1 MSKVVII
8 LLVTMMLFSCKKNQN
23 LQEITNAETKVIETN
38 QNIQETKNAEAQ
50 VIEKKET
57 EKSFSLNEDSL
68 DKVSK
73 EGLGIWKLI
82 VNQDFEELSDFIDEE
97 AGLMISTEAIFN
109 PTLDFTISKEEVAK
123 INEDNTIHDLY
134 FSAPG
139 IFFPYTNKKVFDQF
153 FSFQLSRVSE
163 IKTNAIVERDYIYE
177 DYSIPIL
184 LSPFPKDSELVDVFI
199 EPELEGSSDWYHIFL
214 VIRYVDE
221 KAFLYG
227 LGIAYMDF

>member
-1 MSKVVII
+1 MKKLILILII
-8 LLVTMMLFSCKKNQN
+8 TTTLFSCKKKQDYQEITNTETQVIEINQN
-23 LQEITNAETKVIETN
+23 LQE
-38 QNIQETKNAEAQ
+38 TKNVE
-50 VIEKKET
+50 VEVVEKKLT
-57 EKSFSLNEDSL
+57 ENSFSLNEDSL

-73 EGLGIWKLI
+73 EGLRIWKLI
-82 VNQDFEELSDFIDEE
+82 VNQDFEGLSAFIDEE

-139 IFFPYTNKKVFDQF
+139 IFFPYTNKKIFDQF
-153 FSFQLSRVSE
+153 FSFKLSRVSE

-177 DYSIPIL
+177 DYSVPIL

>member
-1 MSKVVII
+1 MNKFLYILFVILI
-8 LLVTMMLFSCKKNQN
+8 FFSCKNKQN
-23 LQEITNAETKVIETN
+23 YQESSKVEVN
-38 QNIQETKNAEAQ
+38 ND
-50 VIEKKET
+50 
-57 EKSFSLNEDSL
+57 EKSKNTDGLLLNENDL
-68 DKVSK
+68 DKTSK
-73 EGLGIWKLI
+73 DGLEIWKLI
-82 VNQDFEELSDFIDEE
+82 VNQEFSKLSEYIDEK
-97 AGLMISTEAIFN
+97 AGLMISTEAIFYT
-109 PTLDFTISKEEVAK
+109 PLDFIISKEEVAK
-123 INEDNTIHDLY
+123 IDEDDTIHDLY

-184 LSPFPKDSELVDVFI
+184 LAPFPKDSALVDVFI
-199 EPELEGSSDWYHIFL
+199 EPVLEGSSDWYHIFL
-214 VIRYVDE
+214 VIRYIDD

>member
-1 MSKVVII
+1 MNKFLFILFVI
-8 LLVTMMLFSCKKNQN
+8 LTFFSCKNKQN
-23 LQEITNAETKVIETN
+23 YQESSKVEVN
-38 QNIQETKNAEAQ
+38 ND
-50 VIEKKET
+50 
-57 EKSFSLNEDSL
+57 EKSQNADGLLLNENDL
-68 DKVSK
+68 DKTSK
-73 EGLGIWKLI
+73 DGLEIWKVI
-82 VNQDFEELSDFIDEE
+82 VNQEFSKLSEYIDEE
-97 AGLMISTEAIFN
+97 AGLMISTEAIFY
-109 PTLDFTISKEEVAK
+109 PPLDFTISKEEVAK
-123 INEDNTIHDLY
+123 INEDNTIHNLY

-139 IFFPYTNKKVFDQF
+139 EFFPYTNKKIFDQF
-153 FSFQLSRVSE
+153 FSFKLSRVSE

-184 LSPFPKDSELVDVFI
+184 LSLFPKDSELVDVFI